1 MGAVLRVRFVRADGW
16 PAALSEIRNSGYTI
30 VALTPREPS
39 VPIDE
44 GQTGLAGRAGQAGI
58 ALVLGTEGAGLSAEA
73 EALADVRVRI
83 PTSDAVD
90 SLNLA
95 VASGIALF
103 ALREV

>member
-1 MGAVLRVRFVRADGW
+1 MGAVLRVRFARADGW
-16 PAALSEIRNSGYTI
+16 PAALAEIRNLGYTI